1 MGSEGESSIRKR
13 ERSTYTAD
21 DQKPSSSWAK
31 LVSADSTHS
40 DMEIQADEMTINSSM
55 TGLSSLITHNIFKI
69 YRNVDSGI
77 VKLQNLSS
85 HGILINGQLLEEKEH
100 MSIESGNEIVL
111 GSERRGYPIYHV
123 HVIHAER
130 HSECIEKVSSLVD
143 NLKCS
148 ICLNIW
154 HDVVSVTPCLH
165 NFCNACFS
173 QWYRRSERKGDN
185 CICPQCR
192 SDVYSV
198 GRNHSLRNIVEDML
212 KNNPLLQDML
222 KNNPSLQRSDEDII
236 QLDKDAVVQSDVMII
251 GNNIASQ
258 KSTFISSSVSN
269 DDSSNEEIEP
279 QCPQCRDTQGSGG
292 RFHCEENTAHLQCRS
307 CWELMPLRTDIDV
320 PQMCVGCRKILCSA
334 YWDSQNAIHPNSFY
348 VPCIN
353 DALLPM
359 LRRAFLTIP
368 EQTHAGNCVEQDI
381 TKKYIRERG
390 KTVDEIVHE
399 CITKLDTGE
408 IEQPKLSAAP
418 LEPITSATHLCNAC
432 SQTMVAHI
440 LHWFRLS
447 IPKSELPPDVA
458 RREDCWWGHD
468 CRTQHHN
475 LDHARKLNHVCEATR
490 RARR

>member
-165 NFCNACFS
+165 NF
-173 QWYRRSERKGDN
+173 
-185 CICPQCR
+185 
-192 SDVYSV
+192 
-198 GRNHSLRNIVEDML
+198 
-212 KNNPLLQDML
+212 
-222 KNNPSLQRSDEDII
+222 
-236 QLDKDAVVQSDVMII
+236 
-251 GNNIASQ
+251 
-258 KSTFISSSVSN
+258 
-269 DDSSNEEIEP
+269 
-279 QCPQCRDTQGSGG
+279 
-292 RFHCEENTAHLQCRS
+292 
-307 CWELMPLRTDIDV
+307 
-320 PQMCVGCRKILCSA
+320 
-334 YWDSQNAIHPNSFY
+334 
-348 VPCIN
+348 
-353 DALLPM
+353 
-359 LRRAFLTIP
+359 
-368 EQTHAGNCVEQDI
+368 
-381 TKKYIRERG
+381 
-390 KTVDEIVHE
+390 
-399 CITKLDTGE
+399 
-408 IEQPKLSAAP
+408 
-418 LEPITSATHLCNAC
+418 
-432 SQTMVAHI
+432 
-440 LHWFRLS
+440 
-447 IPKSELPPDVA
+447 
-458 RREDCWWGHD
+458 
-468 CRTQHHN
+468 
-475 LDHARKLNHVCEATR
+475 
-490 RARR
+490 